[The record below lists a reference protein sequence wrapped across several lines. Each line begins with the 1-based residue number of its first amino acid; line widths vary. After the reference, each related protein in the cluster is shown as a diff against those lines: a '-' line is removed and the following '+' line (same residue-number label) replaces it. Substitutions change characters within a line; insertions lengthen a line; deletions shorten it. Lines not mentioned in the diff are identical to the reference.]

1 MIPYKDE
8 RLPAVFAGAVWLLI
22 GSNVYAFYLELTAAN
37 PIKFIEFFALIP
49 YNITHA
55 IQLPPPSPHPYWL
68 TIVTS
73 MFLHGGWAHIFF
85 NMLFLAVFGPRMER
99 YLGHVG
105 FVVVYLLCGIMGGV
119 AQIWA
124 APFSH
129 VPEIGA
135 SGAIAGILGAY
146 VVTYPTSRIDTVTPI
161 GCFPLFLRVPAVA
174 FIGIWAFLQFFLG
187 FETFDPHANAGG
199 VAYFAHIGGF
209 SAGAILVGVYGML
222 QGKRNGGGP
231 PRNAR

>member
-1 MIPYKDE
+1 LIPYKDE
-8 RLPAVFAGAVWLLI
+8 RRPAVVAAAVWSI
-22 GSNVYAFYLELTAAN
+22 IAANVYAFYLELTARN
-37 PIKFIEFFALIP
+37 SPKFIEFFALIP
-49 YNITHA
+49 YNLTHG
-55 IQLPPPSPHPYWL
+55 IQLPQPSPHPVFL
-68 TIVTS
+68 TFITS
-73 MFLHGGWAHIFF
+73 MFLHGGFAHIFF

-99 YLGHVG
+99 YLGHVW

-124 APFSH
+124 APLSH

-146 VVTYPTSRIDTVTPI
+146 IVTYPTARIDTVTPI
-161 GCFPLFLRVPAVA
+161 GCFPLFLRLPAIA

-209 SAGAILVGVYGML
+209 SAGAILIGVYGL
-222 QGKRNGGGP
+222 FR
-231 PRNAR
+231 RSAR

>member
-1 MIPYKDE
+1 VIPYKDE
-8 RLPAVFAGAVWLLI
+8 RSPAVFAGAVWLI
-22 GSNVYAFYLELTAAN
+22 VAANAYGFYRELTAVN
-37 PIKFIEFFALIP
+37 QPKFIEFFALIP

-55 IQLPPPSPHPYWL
+55 VQLPLPSPHPYYL
-68 TIVTS
+68 TTLTS
-73 MFLHGGWAHIFF
+73 MFLHGGYAHIFF
-85 NMLFLAVFGPRMER
+85 NMLFLVVFGPRMES

-105 FVVVYLLCGIMGGV
+105 FIVVYLLCGIMGGV

-146 VVTYPTSRIDTVTPI
+146 IVTYPAARIDTVTPI
-161 GCFPLFLRVPAVA
+161 GCFPLFLRLPAVA
-174 FIGIWAFLQFFLG
+174 FIGIWAFVQFFLG
-187 FETFDPHANAGG
+187 FETFDPRANSGG

-209 SAGAILVGVYGML
+209 STGAVLIGFYGL
-222 QGKRNGGGP
+222 FR
-231 PRNAR
+231 RRE

>member
-22 GSNVYAFYLELTAAN
+22 AANVYGFYLELTAAN
-37 PIKFIEFFALIP
+37 PIKFIEFFALVP
-49 YNITHA
+49 YNITHQ
-55 IQLPPPSPHPYWL
+55 IQLPPPSPHPYSL
-68 TIVTS
+68 TVITS
-73 MFLHGGWAHIFF
+73 MFLHGGYAHIFF

-99 YLGHVG
+99 YLGHAG
-105 FVVVYLLCGIMGGV
+105 FVAVYLLCGVMGGA

-124 APFSH
+124 APYSH

-161 GCFPLFLRVPAVA
+161 GCFPLFLRLPAVA

-209 SAGAILVGVYGML
+209 STGAILIGFYGML
-222 QGKRNGGGP
+222 RGKRNGGGP
-231 PRNAR
+231 PRSAR